1 MMAKAAVLSEKD
13 VQDIVA
19 ARETDSVAEIRR
31 KYGIGTTRLYK
42 IWRDAGV
49 EIEPPIIPHIS
60 PPPSPPPKR
69 LPPPP
74 PNPVEQEE
82 QLSQL
87 TKETRELTFKIKRLE
102 REIAVMK
109 EDGEVAIENQ
119 FEIHKAVEEGAATT
133 FAKIT
138 ESTEQALAAAKQ
150 AMDATEKAL
159 SLTWKLA
166 AVGGGALLFWKIY
179 EKREEIR
186 KIGEAA
192 QARLNSRT
200 KGLDD

>member
-49 EIEPPIIPHIS
+49 EIDPPIIPQPS

-74 PNPVEQEE
+74 PNPAEQEE
-82 QLSQL
+82 QLTQF
-87 TKETRELTFKIKRLE
+87 TKEMRELSLQIKRLE
-102 REIAVMK
+102 RQIAVMK
-109 EDGEVAIENQ
+109 EDGEVTIENQ
-119 FEIHKAVEEGAATT
+119 FEIYKAMEGGAATFT
-133 FAKIT
+133 KIAET
-138 ESTEQALAAAKQ
+138 TDQALATAKR
-150 AMDATEKAL
+150 AMDAVEQAVSL
-159 SLTWKLA
+159 SWKLA

-179 EKREEIR
+179 QKREEIR
-186 KIGEAA
+186 KVGEAA

>member
-109 EDGEVAIENQ
+109 EDGLYVTL
-119 FEIHKAVEEGAATT
+119 FGSRV
-133 FAKIT
+133 
-138 ESTEQALAAAKQ
+138 
-150 AMDATEKAL
+150 
-159 SLTWKLA
+159 KL
-166 AVGGGALLFWKIY
+166 
-179 EKREEIR
+179 
-186 KIGEAA
+186 
-192 QARLNSRT
+192 
-200 KGLDD
+200 

>member
-1 MMAKAAVLSEKD
+1 MAKAAALSEKD

-19 ARETDSVAEIRR
+19 ARETHSVAEIRR

-49 EIEPPIIPHIS
+49 EIDPPIIPEPS

-87 TKETRELTFKIKRLE
+87 TNEMKELKFKIKRFEGLIE
-102 REIAVMK
+102 GMK
-109 EDGEVAIENQ
+109 KDGEVAIENQ
-119 FEIHKAVEEGAATT
+119 FEIYKAVEEGAATT
-133 FAKIT
+133 FAQIAAA
-138 ESTEQALAAAKQ
+138 SDQALVTAKQ
-150 AMDATEKAL
+150 AMDATEQAV
-159 SLTWKLA
+159 SLAWKLM

>member
-49 EIEPPIIPHIS
+49 EIEPPIIPQPS

-82 QLSQL
+82 QLGQFA
-87 TKETRELTFKIKRLE
+87 KEMKELSFKIKRLE
-102 REIAVMK
+102 RQIAAMK

-119 FEIHKAVEEGAATT
+119 FEIHKAVEEGAAT

-138 ESTEQALAAAKQ
+138 ESTEQALATAKQ
-150 AMDATEKAL
+150 AMDATEQAV
-159 SLTWKLA
+159 SLAWKLA